1 MTFIASL
8 IEIHELEIESCYT
21 TFKFAKII
29 LLLEY
34 IFLHNKEQIYLYNFC
49 SGWSRIKFVRSLRY
63 CCHSFT
69 LCNMAT
75 SLHIL
80 QSRRS
85 LSDRTKMRFL
95 LDLIYNFLTP
105 LYLFY
110 IS

>member
-1 MTFIASL
+1 
-8 IEIHELEIESCYT
+8 
-21 TFKFAKII
+21 
-29 LLLEY
+29 
-34 IFLHNKEQIYLYNFC
+34 
-49 SGWSRIKFVRSLRY
+49 
-63 CCHSFT
+63 
-69 LCNMAT
+69 MAT